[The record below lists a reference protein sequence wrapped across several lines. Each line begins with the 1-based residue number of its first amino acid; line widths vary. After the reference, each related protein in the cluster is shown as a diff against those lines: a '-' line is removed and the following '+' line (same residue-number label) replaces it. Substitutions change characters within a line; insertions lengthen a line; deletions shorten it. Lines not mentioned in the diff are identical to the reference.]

1 MNCPPQSPDLNSA
14 DYLWGQLKTRI
25 YDIIRILMR
34 SLSEIW
40 TQKDISLYLV
50 WLNVSVFSHR
60 WQYRLAQLY
69 GHHFF
74 PVALACLGIK
84 DRNWSRWS
92 VGRSFLLQ
100 YLDNKKF
107 WLQGERGFSL
117 DINVW
122 MGLIL
127 YFLLFC
133 FYKYHQGKLGDIKAP
148 RHLIIE
154 RCMAGGRCEGDAD
167 SWLLLLRNNDA
178 PEQTVGPGHGRR
190 VCAEAGILRKTSE
203 AQWQEHSARENPV

>member
-1 MNCPPQSPDLNSA
+1 METSFGELFTKEKQHHKESYSSRRPKKRKEEERRSTMNCPPQSPDLNSA

-100 YLDNKKF
+100 YLDNKT
-107 WLQGERGFSL
+107 SL
-117 DINVW
+117 TARRKR
-122 MGLIL
+122 
-127 YFLLFC
+127 LF
-133 FYKYHQGKLGDIKAP
+133 F
-148 RHLIIE
+148 RH
-154 RCMAGGRCEGDAD
+154 
-167 SWLLLLRNNDA
+167 
-178 PEQTVGPGHGRR
+178 
-190 VCAEAGILRKTSE
+190 
-203 AQWQEHSARENPV
+203 